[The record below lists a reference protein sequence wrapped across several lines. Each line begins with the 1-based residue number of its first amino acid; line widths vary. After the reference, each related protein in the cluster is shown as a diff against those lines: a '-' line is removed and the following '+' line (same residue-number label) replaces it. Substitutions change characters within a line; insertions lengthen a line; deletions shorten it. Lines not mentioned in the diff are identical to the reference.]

1 MKEKFDMIFYPSTI
15 KQLNLILNE
24 LAENSDYIAK
34 MGKIEIGL
42 AHKTENSQT
51 FYIHR
56 DINLEVF

>member
-15 KQLNLILNE
+15 EQLNLILNE

-42 AHKTENSQT
+42 AHKTENSKT

>member
-15 KQLNLILNE
+15 EQLNLILNK
-24 LAENSDYIAK
+24 LNKLTENLDYVAK
-34 MGKIEIGL
+34 IIGL

-56 DINLEVF
+56 DINRRYFK

>member
-15 KQLNLILNE
+15 EQLNLILNE

-56 DINLEVF
+56 DIK

>member
-1 MKEKFDMIFYPSTI
+1 MKEKFDMILYPSTI
-15 KQLNLILNE
+15 EQLNLILNK

-56 DINLEVF
+56 DIN

>member
-1 MKEKFDMIFYPSTI
+1 MFF
-15 KQLNLILNE
+15 
-24 LAENSDYIAK
+24 YIAK

-56 DINLEVF
+56 DIK

>member
-15 KQLNLILNE
+15 EQLNLILNE
-24 LAENSDYIAK
+24 LAEKDYIAK

-56 DINLEVF
+56 DIN

>member
-1 MKEKFDMIFYPSTI
+1 MQEKFDMIFYPSTI
-15 KQLNLILNE
+15 EQLNLILNE

-56 DINLEVF
+56 DIN

>member
-15 KQLNLILNE
+15 EQLNLILNE
-24 LAENSDYIAK
+24 LAENSDYIAN

-56 DINLEVF
+56 DIN

>member
-15 KQLNLILNE
+15 EQLNLILNE

-42 AHKTENSQT
+42 SHKTENSQT

-56 DINLEVF
+56 DIN